1 MLFKQLLAWMVR
13 FLQRKLLMNIFLVM
27 PKISVSIQTTQ
38 PKLVSWSTL
47 KGANFTI
54 NITYTLHNIPEIEN
68 AVQPQIWEQQCWKQ
82 LTQMYQNIRRQ
93 CGWTKHARFLTQK
106 LLIAQCNIAMH
117 LMLNPHSTMDQVVQR
132 NFILTLLVLIQFSS
146 IEGLEMV
153 YYGWAGTQNKSIR
166 KHGRQ
171 ICKR

>member
-68 AVQPQIWEQQCWKQ
+68 AVQPQIWEQQCKKQ

-93 CGWTKHARFLTQK
+93 CGWTKHAKMLTQTDCTVQCCYAF
-106 LLIAQCNIAMH
+106 LCLIYNGAGG
-117 LMLNPHSTMDQVVQR
+117 TR
-132 NFILTLLVLIQFSS
+132 KFYLTLFVFTIQQ
-146 IEGLEMV
+146 
-153 YYGWAGTQNKSIR
+153 Y
-166 KHGRQ
+166 
-171 ICKR
+171 

>member
-13 FLQRKLLMNIFLVM
+13 VLQRKLLMNIFLVM

-117 LMLNPHSTMDQVVQR
+117 FNVESSFHNGSGGTKKFYSDPPCVT
-132 NFILTLLVLIQFSS
+132 TIQQ
-146 IEGLEMV
+146 
-153 YYGWAGTQNKSIR
+153 Y
-166 KHGRQ
+166 
-171 ICKR
+171 